1 MLPNKTITIKRTDSF
16 DFDFPQ
22 LVALLNLELH
32 ERYGELQLIYDTFNQ
47 ISNLDTVVIA
57 YVNDMPAGCGCFK
70 RFDEA
75 TAEIKRMF
83 VKADERG
90 QGIASLILKELEV
103 WAKEDGYS
111 YAVLETAIKQQESIG
126 LYKKAGYTIIPNYG
140 QYIGMENS
148 ICFRKAL

>member
-57 YVNDMPAGCGCFK
+57 YVNDIPAGCGCFK
-70 RFDEA
+70 KFDD
-75 TAEIKRMF
+75 TAVEIKRMF
-83 VKADERG
+83 VKADERK
-90 QGIASLILKELEV
+90 QGIAFSILSELEV
-103 WAKEDGYS
+103 WAKEDGFS

-126 LYKKAGYTIIPNYG
+126 LYKKAGYTVIPNYG

-148 ICFRKAL
+148 ICFKKEL